1 MEHIFTADDLE
12 NSYKNL
18 METLYSHIHTLA
30 TFNIS
35 GDDEAESSGDTD
47 HINQLLFI

>member
-30 TFNIS
+30 TFNIGGIEDAEL
-35 GDDEAESSGDTD
+35 GDDID